1 MFESIAKFFRYLA
14 GKRSEVAELGVND
27 VYMAKVILDI
37 HRKRTHKTRE
47 MAPLFSLH
55 PIHPLDREET
65 KKVTAKRAE
74 TLRANKDSILADRK
88 LTFDRLNEYLPSISW
103 IKVVQE
109 SPDSYLAY
117 EGNGRLGA
125 LHEVFTP
132 EDGVSIEVELYHFR
146 NPKKIV
152 RRLNRLRRMNGAL
165 PS

>member
-1 MFESIAKFFRYLA
+1 MLRTIRTFINYLA

-47 MAPLFSLH
+47 LVPLFALQ

-65 KKVTAKRAE
+65 RKATATRAA
-74 TLRANKDSILADRK
+74 TLRANKGAILATRRMM
-88 LTFDRLNEYLPSISW
+88 FDDLNEYLPSISW

-109 SPDSYLAY
+109 TPNSYLAY

-125 LHEVFTP
+125 LQEVFAP
-132 EDGVSIEVELYHFR
+132 EDGVEIEVELYHFR
-146 NPKKIV
+146 NPRKIV
-152 RRLNRLRRMNGAL
+152 RRLNRLRRMNGIL
-165 PS
+165 PL